1 MGGYYVSRFVGLFK
15 VFLMFETILLSG
27 AFMVAILI
35 GVVVL
40 VNNYKIITDERDKHY
55 KSEMKHI
62 REEVTEL
69 KGIIKK
75 EMITIIKKIND
86 EKTVG
91 KNRGS

>member
-1 MGGYYVSRFVGLFK
+1 
-15 VFLMFETILLSG
+15 MFETILLSG

-40 VNNYKIITDERDKHY
+40 VNNYKSITDERDKHY
-55 KSEMKHI
+55 KSKMKHI

-91 KNRGS
+91 KNRGG